1 MNDRILELAVQA
13 ELYVDWNGRPY
24 PRAMS
29 SEECRAA
36 YAKFAE
42 LIVRECIAQVRK
54 DENGP
59 AYEAATRIWEHFG
72 GEHG

>member
-42 LIVRECIAQVRK
+42 LIVRECCDQVRMVDAMEIK
-54 DENGP
+54 
-59 AYEAATRIWEHFG
+59 EHFG
-72 GEHG
+72 IK